1 LIFNDYGKGMI
12 ERDTL
17 KEAVAAALAANPVVA
32 ILGPRQCGKTTLARA
47 IAAARED
54 CEYFDLENPVDVG
67 RLSAPMQALAPLGG
81 LVIID
86 EIQRRPELF
95 ELLRVLADRPNGG
108 AAFLVLGSASPHLV
122 KGVSESL
129 AGRVGFV
136 DMTGFTLA
144 EVGRTRW
151 QQLWAR
157 GGFPRSFLASEDET
171 SYAWRQ
177 DFIRTFL
184 ERDIPQLGITVPAE
198 TLRRFWTMLA
208 HYHGQLWNGAE
219 LARALGSSEPT
230 ARRYLDILSGA
241 YAVRVLP
248 PWFEN
253 LKKRQK
259 KSPKVY
265 IRDSGLLHALLS
277 VEAHRDLQAHPKL
290 GASWEGYVLEQV
302 LAAVPVRDAYY
313 WGTHSGAEL
322 DILVFRHGRRYG
334 IEIKHAD
341 APTMTKS
348 LRVAMEDLQLHRAA
362 IVYPGDL
369 AYPIDDKVSVI
380 PIAQIETAFND

>member
-1 LIFNDYGKGMI
+1 MI
-12 ERDTL
+12 ERATL
-17 KEAVAAALAANPVVA
+17 TEAVADALAANPVVA

-54 CEYFDLENPVDVG
+54 CEFFDLEDPVDIG
-67 RLSAPMQALAPLGG
+67 RLSAPMQALTPLRG

-95 ELLRVLADRPNGG
+95 ELLRVLADRPDRQ
-108 AAFLVLGSASPHLV
+108 AVFLVLGSASPHLV
-122 KGVSESL
+122 KGASESL

-144 EVGRTRW
+144 EIEAADW
-151 QQLWAR
+151 KQLWTR
-157 GGFPRSFLASEDET
+157 GGFPRSFLASGDEA

-177 DFIRTFL
+177 DFMRTFL

-219 LARALGSSEPT
+219 FARALGSSEPT

-241 YAVRVLP
+241 YVMRVLS

-253 LKKRQK
+253 LKKRQI

-265 IRDSGLLHALLS
+265 VRDSGLLHALLS
-277 VEAHRDLQAHPKL
+277 VESHRDLQAHPKL

-302 LAAVPVRDAYY
+302 LATVPVRDVYF

-322 DILVFRHGRRYG
+322 DVLVFRHGRRYG
-334 IEIKHAD
+334 IEIKYAD

-348 LRVAMEDLQLHRAA
+348 LRVAMEDLRLHRAA
-362 IVYPGDL
+362 VVYPGDR
-369 AYPIDDKVSVI
+369 AYPLDEKVNVI
-380 PIAQIETAFND
+380 PVSQIETAFSG